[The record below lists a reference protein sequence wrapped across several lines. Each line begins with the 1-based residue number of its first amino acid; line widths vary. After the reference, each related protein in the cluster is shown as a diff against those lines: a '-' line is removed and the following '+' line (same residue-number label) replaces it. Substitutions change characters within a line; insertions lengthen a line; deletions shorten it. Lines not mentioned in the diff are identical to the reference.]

1 MNDDATPSTT
11 TVLDGSQCWALLET
25 ADVGR
30 LAVSIAHQPEIFPV
44 NYAVDHG
51 SLVIRTAEG
60 TKLAAVTVNR
70 SVAFE
75 VDAYSRE
82 AGEAWSVVVKGIAHE
97 VTGMDE
103 LLDAM
108 GLALF
113 PWHSAPAPRFLRIVP
128 DQVTGRR
135 FRVEPGVAGPAPQ
148 SPPASVD

>member
-1 MNDDATPSTT
+1 MNHDVTSSTT
-11 TVLDGSQCWALLET
+11 TVLDGSECWALLG
-25 ADVGR
+25 ASDVGR
-30 LAVSIAHQPEIFPV
+30 LAVSVANQPLIFPV

-75 VDAYSRE
+75 VDAYSRD
-82 AGEAWSVVVKGIAHE
+82 AGEAWSVVVKGTVHE

-113 PWHSAPAPRFLRIVP
+113 PWHAAPQPRFLRIVP

-135 FRVEPGVAGPAPQ
+135 FRVEHDVAGPSPQ
-148 SPPASVD
+148 SPPASVE